1 MDADITIFQ
10 IALYKPGGAY
20 YGTMQRWM
28 GTDVASRGDWFG
40 DENFQKII
48 GDNIK
53 RRIAIDNNAAPRST
67 YIYYSC
73 PDMTDS
79 KCKEGKTS
87 YVYNSIGFFWVRTS
101 TRANY
106 SSVDGR
112 INCRQTISEREP
124 VTIMS

>member
-1 MDADITIFQ
+1 MVADVTIFQ

-28 GTDVASRGDWFG
+28 GDKVANRGGWFG
-40 DENFQKII
+40 GINFQKTI

-79 KCKEGKTS
+79 KCGSGKTS
-87 YVYNSIGFFWVRTS
+87 YVYNSIGYFWVRTP
-101 TRANY
+101 TRANR
-106 SSVDGR
+106 SSFDER
-112 INCRQTISEREP
+112 TNCRQTISEREP
-124 VTIMS
+124 TSTS